1 MAAAAVKQMALNF
14 SKLGKFEGMDFRRSK
29 KKMHF
34 LLSSMSVVY
43 VHTTPIPEDGE
54 NATMDQIKRRNKWDN
69 DDYVCIS
76 LILNG
81 LLYPWTNTSLSWK
94 DFKHTLKHKKK
105 ELTLVDLGSY
115 LCIKESLKVQDSD
128 KPKGNNV
135 VGLRVLNMVEHN
147 NSIRT
152 GYGEGRYLD
161 ENRFSSVPRPSQRS
175 LINGTEDIS
184 GSVVPKE
191 VTEEV
196 VAQPTGM
203 CVE

>member
-76 LILNG
+76 LILN
-81 LLYPWTNTSLSWK
+81 

-105 ELTLVDLGSY
+105 ELTLVDLGSH
-115 LCIKESLKVQDSD
+115 LHIKESLKV
-128 KPKGNNV
+128 
-135 VGLRVLNMVEHN
+135 
-147 NSIRT
+147 
-152 GYGEGRYLD
+152 
-161 ENRFSSVPRPSQRS
+161 
-175 LINGTEDIS
+175 
-184 GSVVPKE
+184 
-191 VTEEV
+191 
-196 VAQPTGM
+196 
-203 CVE
+203 